1 MDARKFLSGRKVFIM
16 KKLMTLALAA
26 GMLLGAATGASAIDF
41 KAKGQWLMGFAAG
54 DGSFV
59 SHTNQKGESKKAV
72 DQDDAFSA
80 MQRLRLQLD
89 AVASEALSGTV
100 YFEIGDTTWG
110 QNSSGGALGADSTSV
125 VELKNAYIDWMVP
138 NTDLKFRMGIQAIA
152 MPNVAGGSA
161 VLDDDVAGIV
171 ASYQFNENVGLTA
184 VWARPFNDNWDG
196 DSSASNRW
204 TPDGY
209 QNYHDNVDLFA
220 LMVPLTFDGVKV
232 TPWAMYGMIG
242 ANAWDGID
250 AGTIGKGN
258 YPQYTM
264 RPYPYANGVWGDNIK
279 DINTGKAYGSAFWAG
294 LPISVTAF
302 DPLNIELD
310 INYGY
315 IESMGRYSVMQ
326 QNTGDWRR
334 GDTKREGWLVKALVE
349 YKLDWGTPGIFGW
362 YSSGDDGNVK
372 NGSERM
378 PTLSGC
384 GNFMSFMGD
393 ANYGWGDGRLYDKNL
408 TYAGTWGVG
417 LRLHDM
423 SFVEDLKHSFR
434 VAYWGGTNSP
444 AMAKY
449 VSTSYGW
456 DNGTVEGPY
465 LTTNDGLLEF
475 NLVNSYQIYENLE
488 ANLELGYIVNMV
500 DDDTWK
506 RSYRSYSYKKQDAWK
521 AQLIFAYSF

>member
-1 MDARKFLSGRKVFIM
+1 M

-59 SHTNQKGESKKAV
+59 SHTNKKGESKKAV

-80 MQRLRLQLD
+80 MQRVRLQLD

-196 DSSASNRW
+196 DSSASKRW

-372 NGSERM
+372 NGSERL
-378 PTLSGC
+378 PSIAGS
-384 GNFMSFMGD
+384 GNFTSFMGD
-393 ANYGWGDGRLYDKNL
+393 GNLAWGTGYNFYDNNL

-417 LRLHDM
+417 LQIADV
-423 SFVEDLKHSFR
+423 SFVEDLKHTFR

-444 AMAKY
+444 SMVKY
-449 VSTSYGW
+449 MGSAVAW
-456 DNGTVEGPY
+456 DDTTAVQDGPY

-475 NLVNSYQIYENLE
+475 NLVNSWQIYENLE
-488 ANLELGYIVNMV
+488 ANLELGYIINMM
-500 DDDTWK
+500 DRDTWDK
-506 RSYRSYSYKKQDAWK
+506 SYVSDRNWSKQDAWK